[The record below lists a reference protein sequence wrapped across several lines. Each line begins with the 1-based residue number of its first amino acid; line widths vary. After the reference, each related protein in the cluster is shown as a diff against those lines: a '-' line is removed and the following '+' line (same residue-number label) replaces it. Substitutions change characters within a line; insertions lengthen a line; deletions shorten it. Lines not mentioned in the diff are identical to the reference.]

1 MEMSIVVEADPA
13 HPSVKVKVAVIR
25 EPLMEPDR
33 LADRPMF
40 VARVPVT
47 WDPDCVSWRTTSY
60 VTPGSDVAV

>member
-1 MEMSIVVEADPA
+1 MEMSMVVEADPA

-33 LADRPMF
+33 LADRPVF

-47 WDPDCVSWRTTSY
+47 
-60 VTPGSDVAV
+60 